1 LEPDRLELEYS
12 DEAQY
17 DQLGNAGGKHALM
30 LSLRES
36 VTPGYF
42 KCMKLK
48 RCYLILAMAEWT
60 KLQVAKNRNWRQTA
74 SKLETIAVPL
84 WDINKVYFYLKL
96 HEST

>member
-17 DQLGNAGGKHALM
+17 DQVGNAGGNHALM

-60 KLQVAKNRNWRQTA
+60 TSCQKPQLEANRVQARNHCGSSVGHQQN
-74 SKLETIAVPL
+74 LLLPQIA
-84 WDINKVYFYLKL
+84 
-96 HEST
+96 